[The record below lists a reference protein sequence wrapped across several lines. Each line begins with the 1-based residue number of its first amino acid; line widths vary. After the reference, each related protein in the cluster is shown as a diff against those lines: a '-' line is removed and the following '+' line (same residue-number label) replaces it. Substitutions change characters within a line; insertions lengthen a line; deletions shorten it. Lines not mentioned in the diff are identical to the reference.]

1 MVIKCCSKL
10 KFSIHKYQRIYHDNT
25 VKLFLGVQCLLMNIV
40 SYSSN
45 VLTGKNFDVCLQVNQ
60 HAPASSDEKKTGST
74 LKVYYTSSGL
84 RRSLSDSMQAIS
96 LNKTRKQEKI
106 DLLGIQ
112 YMGNVILVSCLTP

>member
-25 VKLFLGVQCLLMNIV
+25 VKLFLGVQCLLMNMV

-45 VLTGKNFDVCLQVNQ
+45 VLTSKNFDVCLPVNQ

-84 RRSLSDSMQAIS
+84 RRSLRDSMQAIS

-112 YMGNVILVSCLTP
+112 YMRNVILVSCLTL